1 MGGGGGEGRV
11 ATRRARRASP
21 PPGIEPG
28 TTARRRRPLARRG
41 VFVVRRRAGTVPRA
55 PARVRG
61 AGRRGE
67 DPSMSAVPAGRV
79 LRVRRRHAGAE
90 GRLGLP
96 AARVSRVRPCGRG
109 RRARARKRERERE
122 RGGRGSRVDDAAS
135 MRDVSKGVLRR
146 VQRRGGFRGAR
157 RAPEGM
163 GNARVPPAD
172 GGVRVRAMPAV
183 RHVAADAEREARG
196 GGAGGVTERR
206 GSERRAKSASD
217 SLAERM
223 QGWGSPVGTGIYQ
236 VPVWA

>member
-109 RRARARKRERERE
+109 RRARARKRER
-122 RGGRGSRVDDAAS
+122 GGRGSRVDDAAS

-146 VQRRGGFRGAR
+146 VQRRGGFSRRSTRTRRDGKREGSTCRRRRTSTCDASCASRRRRRRERSAR
-157 RAPEGM
+157 R
-163 GNARVPPAD
+163 RRRWRD
-172 GGVRVRAMPAV
+172 G
-183 RHVAADAEREARG
+183 EA
-196 GGAGGVTERR
+196 

>member
-1 MGGGGGEGRV
+1 MGAAE
-11 ATRRARRASP
+11 ARDAS
-21 PPGIEPG
+21 
-28 TTARRRRPLARRG
+28 
-41 VFVVRRRAGTVPRA
+41 RRRATRFAAAGNRTRDNSTPTTPSRTWSVCGAAARGTVPRA

-109 RRARARKRERERE
+109 RRARARKRE